1 MVSFGEVQTISD
13 AMFTISLVVN
23 LIKRH
28 PRCYRLLHRK
38 HTSLSLGKRFSE
50 DPYDADEKDPMET
63 KALKSSLWEFEVVLV
78 HHYDQS
84 VRDFAKILKTELLS
98 KPTQLKAQEYAQADS
113 LALLKTELAGLD
125 VNKEIGLIRK
135 NLLSRHGQAEKEM
148 KSANVLG
155 KRLGDQID
163 RYDGG
168 ALLQP
173 DDLAFQSKRAKI
185 GEKFDQYDDF
195 FALE

>member
-1 MVSFGEVQTISD
+1 
-13 AMFTISLVVN
+13 
-23 LIKRH
+23 
-28 PRCYRLLHRK
+28 
-38 HTSLSLGKRFSE
+38 
-50 DPYDADEKDPMET
+50 
-63 KALKSSLWEFEVVLV
+63 
-78 HHYDQS
+78 
-84 VRDFAKILKTELLS
+84 
-98 KPTQLKAQEYAQADS
+98 

-168 ALLQP
+168 ALL
-173 DDLAFQSKRAKI
+173 
-185 GEKFDQYDDF
+185 
-195 FALE
+195 